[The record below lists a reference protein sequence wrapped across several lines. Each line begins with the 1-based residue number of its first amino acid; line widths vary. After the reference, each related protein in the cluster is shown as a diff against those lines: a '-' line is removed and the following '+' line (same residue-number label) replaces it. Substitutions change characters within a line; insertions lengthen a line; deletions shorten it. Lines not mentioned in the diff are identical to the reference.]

1 MLEYRVVLEGGCDV
15 CFQWDG
21 LQGVLYESRFHCQ
34 FFTLYNAC
42 NQRVFHGDAFDGRKM
57 CKISGGEGG
66 VYMVRLDIRHPTP
79 TILENLADLP
89 CVIVR
94 SLTKAVP
101 LTFYYRKSDC
111 LIGSA
116 QGKVNSE
123 EAGTEGKIFLS
134 MQRSLRLRQGCTPQ
148 PRPKTKK
155 KTNTTKEPYK
165 QQLQVGDV
173 LLGTVSYIK
182 DLYASQFIGASKGGS
197 LNIDPHK
204 SLDGFRCKLVV
215 GDCRKVEADK
225 LAVATPF
232 VEPAACTSS
241 GVVEDEIG
249 EGGKAQGKEEEAD
262 NDVDKALERQ
272 FLTPR

>member
-1 MLEYRVVLEGGCDV
+1 MGERDVEPDDPESADMDIDTVSGKIENEYGGNGAEGKTLYQLVLEYRVVLEGGCDV

-116 QGKVNSE
+116 QGKVNSVKLNRGQDISFYAKE
-123 EAGTEGKIFLS
+123 PTLEAGLYPAASAED
-134 MQRSLRLRQGCTPQ
+134 QA
-148 PRPKTKK
+148 K

-204 SLDGFRCKLVV
+204 SLM
-215 GDCRKVEADK
+215 AS
-225 LAVATPF
+225 
-232 VEPAACTSS
+232 AA
-241 GVVEDEIG
+241 
-249 EGGKAQGKEEEAD
+249 
-262 NDVDKALERQ
+262 NL
-272 FLTPR
+272 